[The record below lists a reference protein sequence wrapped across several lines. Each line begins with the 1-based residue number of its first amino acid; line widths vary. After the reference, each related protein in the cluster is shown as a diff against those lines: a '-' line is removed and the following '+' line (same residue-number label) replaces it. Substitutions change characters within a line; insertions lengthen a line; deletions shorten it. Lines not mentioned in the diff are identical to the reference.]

1 MDGKQYDESLLT
13 VLTFCESLDK
23 IGYYPIENGKAFGMT
38 RQELYVLV
46 DSLNRNLLTR
56 AVLGKNRISFTPLT
70 LEGREKLKQLR
81 NELRGQSIHVRF
93 QNWILNNWHYFLLL
107 FKR

>member
-1 MDGKQYDESLLT
+1 MNGKQYDECLLA

-23 IGYYPIENGKAFGMT
+23 IGYYPIENDKAFGMT

-46 DSLNRNLLTR
+46 NSLNRNLLTR

-70 LEGREKLKQLR
+70 LEGREKLEQLR
-81 NELRGQSIHVRF
+81 EKLRSRRLLVRF
-93 QNWILNNWHYFLLL
+93 WNWVLKNWHRLLSL
-107 FKR
+107 FGF